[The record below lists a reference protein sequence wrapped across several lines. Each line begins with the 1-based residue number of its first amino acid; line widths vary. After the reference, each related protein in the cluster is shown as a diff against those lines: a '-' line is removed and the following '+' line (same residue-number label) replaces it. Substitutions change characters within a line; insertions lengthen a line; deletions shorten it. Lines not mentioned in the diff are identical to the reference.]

1 MIFLE
6 TQRLLFRTHEP
17 EDEADFVQ
25 MQTDSEVRRYMGG
38 RAWLVETAL
47 YRFRTEYLGKP
58 AKTYGLWATILKEEN
73 KYIGCCGL
81 RAVEKET
88 TVHLGY
94 LIARSYWRRGF
105 ASEAADAFIDFAFAH
120 LRLQCLLADVE
131 KGNAVSEHILTK
143 FGFTFANREE
153 ILASGLVILV
163 YELSKRTW
171 GRGKRYNLR
180 RI

>member
-17 EDEADFVQ
+17 GDEDDFVQ

-38 RAWLVETAL
+38 RAWPLEKAP
-47 YRFRTEYLGKP
+47 YRFRAEYLGKP

-81 RAVEKET
+81 RAVEEDSK
-88 TVHLGY
+88 VHLGY

-105 ASEAADAFIDFAFAH
+105 ASEAAAAFISVAFTR
-120 LRLQCLLADVE
+120 LRLHRLMADVE
-131 KGNAVSEHILTK
+131 KENVVSEHILAK
-143 FGFTFANREE
+143 FGFAFVSREE
-153 ILASGLVILV
+153 FQFSGRVILL
-163 YELSKRTW
+163 YELSKKTW
-171 GRGKRYNLR
+171 DSGKM
-180 RI
+180 